1 MIQNAPTFQT
11 YCELPE
17 AKVATGPASARN
29 RAVTVEA
36 KAWVNGYFIGMTNA
50 IDAAPVINPILGGR
64 SFANVKVSWCNTGRT
79 IGKQGKSASGGE
91 ERSGTDD
98 QFQRER
104 PTSEGVLPKVI
115 HLTQNSFGGA
125 FTATLRHVGGSG

>member
-29 RAVTVEA
+29 RAVTAEA
-36 KAWVNGYFIGMTNA
+36 KAWANGYFIGMTNA

-64 SFANVKVSWCNTGRT
+64 SFANVKVSWCNTGRRSET
-79 IGKQGKSASGGE
+79 KGSRFRKARNGAGPVISFSANVRRAKAFCP
-91 ERSGTDD
+91 RS
-98 QFQRER
+98 
-104 PTSEGVLPKVI
+104 
-115 HLTQNSFGGA
+115 
-125 FTATLRHVGGSG
+125 FT